1 MWRFPLTEA
10 DTVAKRLP
18 WVAIEIFQDHW
29 RKADILI
36 APAQVRKWHLA
47 LFRCDAEVRYRRMLD
62 IE

>member
-1 MWRFPLTEA
+1 LQ
-10 DTVAKRLP
+10 RLS

-36 APAQVRKWHLA
+36 ARAQVRKWHLA
-47 LFRCDAEVRYRRMLD
+47 LFRCDAELVRYRRMLD